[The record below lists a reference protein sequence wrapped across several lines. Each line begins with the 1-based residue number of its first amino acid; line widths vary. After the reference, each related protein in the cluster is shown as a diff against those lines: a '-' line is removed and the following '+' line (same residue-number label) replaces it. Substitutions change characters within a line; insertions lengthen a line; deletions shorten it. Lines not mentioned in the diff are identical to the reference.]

1 MIALLLRVGWAALR
15 SLLYVFPAVMI
26 AARLPFRDHFPV
38 RAAGCYLFL
47 TLYVLAQPTESLV
60 TTSLS
65 VQEFLANAL
74 FYTGILGINFVALL
88 IIHDTD
94 APAAAYC
101 AVVGYTLENLGSAI
115 STLAGI
121 LTNNPD
127 SALRTFSDLFV
138 TRAFWC
144 VVVYASFFTLTRLLS
159 HGRPLSVNPSKM
171 AFAMAFGVVLFNIVF
186 DIIVKQLYYLRIPL
200 GYSVV
205 LRLVVIAVCVFSLLL
220 EHEMLVRRKME
231 NDRST
236 LESLIQARE
245 AQYEL
250 SRETIDAVNIK
261 MHDIRHQIRH
271 LEDGSEGTTV
281 LDREVL
287 RDIAREVQVYDTRVK
302 TGNDALDTILT
313 EKALLGEREG
323 ITMSCIVDGAA
334 LSFVAPADLYALF
347 GNAIENAFEAV
358 RQVDDPE
365 KRNISVL
372 VKRVAGM
379 ASIHVENYFSGTV
392 SFDGELP
399 MTSKPDAENHGY
411 GVRSMRLICERYGGA
426 LTASA
431 KGQVFSLD
439 ALIPI
444 P

>member
-1 MIALLLRVGWAALR
+1 MDALAELAWAAGSALLYAAPVIL
-15 SLLYVFPAVMI
+15 I
-26 AARLPFRDHFPV
+26 ASRLPRKDHFPA
-38 RAAGCYLFL
+38 RAAGCFL
-47 TLYVLAQPTESLV
+47 LLMLYVLAQPNKSLV

-65 VQEFLANAL
+65 IQEFLANAL
-74 FYTGILGINFVALL
+74 FYSGILGINFVVMLL
-88 IIHDTD
+88 IHETD

-101 AVVGYTLENLGSAI
+101 AVVGYTLENLGSAL
-115 STLAGI
+115 STLACI

-127 SALRTFSDLFV
+127 AALRTFSDLFV

-144 VVVYASFFTLTRLLS
+144 VVVYASFVATTQIRS
-159 HGRPLSVNPSKM
+159 RGQTLSVNPSKM
-171 AFAMAFGVVLFNIVF
+171 AFAMALGVVLFNIVF

-200 GYSVV
+200 GYSIV
-205 LRLVVIAVCVFSLLL
+205 LRLVVIGTCFFSLAL
-220 EHEMLVRRKME
+220 EHEMLVRRKIE
-231 NDRST
+231 SERVA
-236 LESLIQARE
+236 LESLLQARE

-281 LDREVL
+281 LDRDVL
-287 RDIAREVQVYDTRVK
+287 RDIAREVRVYDTRVK

-323 ITMSCIVDGAA
+323 ITMSCIADGAA
-334 LSFVAPADLYALF
+334 LDFMAPADLYSFF
-347 GNAIENAFEAV
+347 GNALENAFEAV
-358 RQVDDPE
+358 RQVNDAE
-365 KRNISVL
+365 RRNISVL

-379 ASIHVENYFSGTV
+379 ASIHVENYFAGKVT
-392 SFDGELP
+392 FDGELP
-399 MTSKPDAENHGY
+399 KTSKPDAANHGY
-411 GVRSMRLICERYGGA
+411 GVRSMQMICERYGGA

-431 KGQVFSLD
+431 EGQVFSLD